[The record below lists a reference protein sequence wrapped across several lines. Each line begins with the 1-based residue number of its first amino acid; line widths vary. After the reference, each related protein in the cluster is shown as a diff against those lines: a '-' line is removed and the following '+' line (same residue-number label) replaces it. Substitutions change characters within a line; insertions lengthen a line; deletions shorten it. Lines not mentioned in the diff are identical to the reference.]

1 MPSAGPLARDVE
13 SGEELSTM
21 SDTELAR
28 FFLSLVLVL
37 IGAMS
42 AGHLFK
48 RLRLP
53 RVVGEIC
60 GGIILGPSVFGFMAP
75 QAQRWV
81 FAGFET
87 QSALLSAFYWLGLVL
102 LMFTA
107 GFKVQTGAGRD
118 GSRLIALLV
127 IGAVVLPFAFGFL
140 AAPFIPDTAKGD
152 PIAFRLVVGIG
163 AAVTSIPVISRL
175 FIDLNLMG
183 TRFARTV
190 VTAAAIQD
198 LILWAILAVAT
209 AIQQGHGSDP
219 VDLSRVAVTTLV
231 FAVLSFML
239 GPRVLR
245 VVGRLGVKRF
255 TEASLI
261 GYTLLVCLAFVT
273 IASLLDI
280 NVVFGAFVAGLV
292 IGRFPSDLF
301 EMVKQRIA
309 DLSLWFFVPIYFALV
324 GLNLDLSLHLDWRLT
339 LVFLAA
345 STAVKL
351 ASVMLVARTAGCGWS
366 EALDYGMAMNT
377 RGGPGIVVASVG
389 LASGIIDD
397 RMFTALVLASLVTS
411 LAAGLWFRWRR
422 DRISLIRANA
432 GGVPRSR

>member
-1 MPSAGPLARDVE
+1 MPGAGPLARNFE
-13 SGEELSTM
+13 SRDELSTM

-42 AGHLFK
+42 AGHLFE
-48 RLRLP
+48 RLHLP

-60 GGIILGPSVFGFMAP
+60 GGIVLGPSVFGFMAP

-87 QSALLSAFYWLGLVL
+87 QGALLSAFYWLGLVL

-107 GFKVQTGAGRD
+107 GFKVRTGAGRD
-118 GSRLIALLV
+118 GPRLIASLV

-140 AAPFIPDTAKGD
+140 AAPFIPDTAEGD

-190 VTAAAIQD
+190 VTAATIQD

-219 VDLSRVAVTTLV
+219 VDLGRVAVTTVV
-231 FAVLSFML
+231 FAILSFML

-280 NVVFGAFVAGLV
+280 NVVFGALVAGLV

-301 EMVKQRIA
+301 ETVKQRIA

-351 ASVMLVARTAGCGWS
+351 ASVMLAARTAGLGWS
-366 EALDYGMAMNT
+366 EALDYGVAMNT
-377 RGGPGIVVASVG
+377 RGGPGIVVASIG

-432 GGVPRSR
+432 GDVPRSR